1 MGVRTVGDDELRE
14 VLVSDEK
21 SRILAF
27 TVEPKR
33 RLHIALDFE
42 GNIDGRA
49 AERRATCVQSASMRW
64 LSPSGRK
71 PDSES

>member
-1 MGVRTVGDDELRE
+1 MTSSEKSLRATRRMR
-14 VLVSDEK
+14 DA

-27 TVEPKR
+27 TVKPKR
-33 RLHIALDFE
+33 RLHLALDFE
-42 GNIDGRA
+42 GNIDGKA

>member
-1 MGVRTVGDDELRE
+1 MTSSEKSLRATRRMR
-14 VLVSDEK
+14 DA

-33 RLHIALDFE
+33 RLHLALDFE
-42 GNIDGRA
+42 GNIDSRA
-49 AERRATCVQSASMRW
+49 AERRASCVQSASMRW